1 MNGPGKRAIEA
12 GWKWMP
18 GMSADGML
26 VVDADESG
34 LWVVRKGAVQEHWAP
49 EEALPDLTDPATLG
63 CLLVQVS
70 HLAQQ
75 EKEAAILRSL
85 KQSCISPILE
95 ASLPVN
101 DILNRALR
109 EISING
115 FTQPLLIGNFLLKA
129 LEAEALVAALEAA
142 E

>member
-1 MNGPGKRAIEA
+1 MNGLGKRAIEA

-18 GMSADGML
+18 GTSADGML

-63 CLLVQVS
+63 CLLALVREVKADPSIHIRPAVSGKWWFVSKIKDGQVAS
-70 HLAQQ
+70 
-75 EKEAAILRSL
+75 LRSCF
-85 KQSCISPILE
+85 KS
-95 ASLPVN
+95 
-101 DILNRALR
+101 
-109 EISING
+109 
-115 FTQPLLIGNFLLKA
+115 
-129 LEAEALVAALEAA
+129 EAEALVAALEAA